1 VELSGVTMRVEA
13 GEEVMAQYLP
23 ARIERLSDGF
33 EMDYPE
39 WLGLWLGGVLIAGRP
54 AVVVELLGRALKEAY
69 AACSAGN
76 PEGPDDGPAGPA
88 LAVVPKGGER

>member
-1 VELSGVTMRVEA
+1 MELSSVTMRVEA
-13 GEEVMAQYLP
+13 AEEVKAQYLP
-23 ARIERLSDGF
+23 ARVERMSDGF

-54 AVVVELLGRALKEAY
+54 AVVVELLGRALREAY
-69 AACSAGN
+69 VACGAGN
-76 PEGPDDGPAGPA
+76 PDGPDDGPAGPA